1 MAQLRE
7 MKSCDYKHCSKKGG
21 IMRLKNKKTGE
32 IKEFVLFDG
41 KNELQG
47 GATLKDLVKEWEDV
61 PEEPKDFWFIDPEIL
76 IACESTDP
84 LLCDK
89 KVAIETMKQ
98 IGNYFDSREEAEK
111 AVEKLKALTKL
122 CKKGFEFNSVE
133 MFGRGLIRIEAS
145 IPINEKTT
153 LQERSNITDSLYL
166 LFGGEE

>member
-1 MAQLRE
+1 
-7 MKSCDYKHCSKKGG
+7 
-21 IMRLKNKKTGE
+21 MRLKNKKTGE
-32 IKEFVLFDG
+32 IVDHIWWDSEIEHLCVNGEHMKFYNSLA
-41 KNELQG
+41 ELN
-47 GATLKDLVKEWEDV
+47 AEWEDY
-61 PEEPKDFWFIDPEIL
+61 EEPEMFYWIDYDGKICKAEIG
-76 IACESTDP
+76 
-84 LLCDK
+84 
-89 KVAIETMKQ
+89 TMDRTKIKE

-133 MFGRGLIRIEAS
+133 MFGMGLIRIEAS